1 MKRIL
6 LPVLTILFASSLAF
20 AQVEFE
26 DYVRSIGENTRGN
39 TIFTKKAVETQGDPY
54 SKEGWMKGKFHREG
68 LITKAVKFR
77 MNQHQGILEVENRGQ
92 LIAIDDKDVEMITV
106 TEPLPMKFK
115 NGFDTRKERG
125 VDESS
130 LFEVLHEGTVT
141 ILRRENISL
150 QKDMASY
157 GTATQKDRYIRSDAY
172 YATNEDS
179 FKKIRLRDKDL
190 LKFYPKNIHKEIKDY
205 VKRNNLKWDNESH
218 LKMILN
224 FAEDRNTE
232 GES

>member
-1 MKRIL
+1 MKRLL
-6 LPVLTILFASSLAF
+6 LPVLILLFTSSLAF

-26 DYVRSIGENTRGN
+26 DYVRSIGESTRGN
-39 TIFTKKAVETQGDPY
+39 TIFTKKAVETQGNPY
-54 SKEGWMKGKFHREG
+54 NKEGWMKGKFHRKG

-77 MNQHQGILEVENRGQ
+77 MNQQDGVLEVENRGQ

-106 TEPLPMKFK
+106 TEPSPMKFK
-115 NGFDTRKERG
+115 NGFDTGKERG

-130 LFEVLHEGTVT
+130 LFEVIHEGTVT
-141 ILRRENISL
+141 ILRRENIRL

-157 GTATQKDRYIRSDAY
+157 GTATQKDRYIRSDVY
-172 YATNEDS
+172 YATNDDT

-190 LKFYPKNIHKEIKDY
+190 LKFYPKKQHKEIKDY
-205 VKRNNLKWDNESH
+205 VKRNNLKWDSETH
-218 LKMILN
+218 LRMILN
-224 FAEDRNTE
+224 FADELNTE